1 MQSQIDSYISA
12 KNHWLSQQVDVE
24 HPTPESLMGRKLY
37 LEAQQNVK
45 YCVSEIE
52 SLLSNKAELS
62 NQVELS
68 NKAGLDVIEVDF
80 HRLTIL
86 FSVLQASQLSDIPEN
101 QSLIIEFL
109 TQIILDDK
117 YQLFLGFD
125 DGEAVSALIC
135 KIDQDE
141 QVAVLTDI
149 VISENAQDSF
159 KTQDFASDVLQY
171 LISKSLIIHKVIH
184 PDWV

>member
-45 YCVSEIE
+45 YSVSEIE
-52 SLLSNKAELS
+52 SLLSNKA
-62 NQVELS
+62 ELS

-109 TQIILDDK
+109 TQIILDDE

-135 KIDQDE
+135 KIDQDD

-159 KTQDFASDVLQY
+159 KTQDFSSDVLQY